1 MTLHGPYNSTPSVLD
16 TLEAQIPYGAEDA
29 DCTSISAFIEEM
41 AYFVRH
47 TTPSQLRTKPGWLR
61 LKDE

>member
-1 MTLHGPYNSTPSVLD
+1 MMLHGPYNTAPMLD

>member
-1 MTLHGPYNSTPSVLD
+1 MLA

-29 DCTSISAFIEEM
+29 DYTNIGAFIEEM